1 MTAFLCLIENLLITL
16 VDFKKHKTMHK
27 TFEKVC
33 SRSEFVV
40 VLGPALMSEEWIYN
54 LVNIPNLFTY
64 LTLL

>member
-33 SRSEFVV
+33 RRSEFVV

-54 LVNIPNLFTY
+54 LVNIPNLFTH
-64 LTLL
+64 LMLL